1 MGLKGLSLKNFL
13 IVFALSIVLNLFL
26 SGPEAFKKRLISFYE
41 KPELTVYPL
50 KCVLG
55 ACLGK
60 TAKCF
65 MDTNCRNTISKISN
79 LLFVNNLRLHA
90 IVGSLVS
97 L

>member
-1 MGLKGLSLKNFL
+1 MGLKGLNFKNFL
-13 IVFALSIVLNLFL
+13 IVFALSVVLNLFL

-60 TAKCF
+60 TARCF
-65 MDTNCRNTISKISN
+65 MDTNCRNTISKIQF
-79 LLFVNNLRLHA
+79 LLFLGCVQLKVA
-90 IVGSLVS
+90 S
-97 L
+97 

>member
-1 MGLKGLSLKNFL
+1 MGLKGLNFKNFL
-13 IVFALSIVLNLFL
+13 IVFALSVVLNVFL

-60 TAKCF
+60 TARCF
-65 MDTNCRNTISKISN
+65 MDTNCRNTISKIQF
-79 LLFVNNLRLHA
+79 LLFLGCVQLKVA
-90 IVGSLVS
+90 S
-97 L
+97 

>member
-1 MGLKGLSLKNFL
+1 MGLKGINFKNFF

-55 ACLGK
+55 QFFIMSMEFDK
-60 TAKCF
+60 
-65 MDTNCRNTISKISN
+65 TISD
-79 LLFVNNLRLHA
+79 
-90 IVGSLVS
+90 
-97 L
+97 

>member
-1 MGLKGLSLKNFL
+1 MGLKGLNFKNFF
-13 IVFALSIVLNLFL
+13 IVFALSVALNLFL

-79 LLFVNNLRLHA
+79 LQFSKTFRLRA
-90 IVGSLVS
+90 TVGSLVS